1 MNYYFKK
8 RNRVATVLLI
18 LILLISITIP
28 QQTHAATFSTLT
40 IDGSNYVHSSS
51 IGTWQL
57 WCESSYNTAGFYVDT
72 DGYVKTAD
80 GSNIMPEGG
89 AAPDSFIKGQ
99 DSITTGINY
108 FTYIPPAESVVVP
121 MYGILSGTG
130 IDFDI
135 SEKITVSSTG
145 GSTELTISDLEI
157 SNSKMSTPLFI
168 SDIKVTPSGA
178 WNLVSASTDFSAV
191 TVNSNVFSMKCEEHD
206 FSTGNYQAGSIIK
219 AGESINYSFTGG
231 TGKVTK
237 DVDGNIGQA
246 IVTVDAGKYI
256 LSKHKM
262 EDSSTTEATKSSV
275 IIVSANYEPE
285 EAEIE
290 WSYNPP
296 VYNAETKIWEFAE
309 SHVETIDNQSTD
321 RLSISSGTG
330 WTGGF
335 DEIYIRFPSQK
346 HIWYKATGITVDGP
360 YEGFYIKSI
369 NYTKVSEASLSD
381 ALDYEVVND
390 VSDYPLEGWKDEYYW
405 KPLNLIKFTVSGNE
419 YWAEE
424 DTTWTEWI
432 SSDFN
437 PGRFHLDAGGT
448 AIEEHLYNPASDSTD
463 KWIVYYDSYQDD
475 AVIATDLIQPGYEY
489 YI

>member
-1 MNYYFKK
+1 
-8 RNRVATVLLI
+8 T
-18 LILLISITIP
+18 
-28 QQTHAATFSTLT
+28 
-40 IDGSNYVHSSS
+40 
-51 IGTWQL
+51 
-57 WCESSYNTAGFYVDT
+57 
-72 DGYVKTAD
+72 GYVY
-80 GSNIMPEGG
+80 PEGAVTSDEYVKSDMMIWETG
-89 AAPDSFIKGQ
+89 TTFYCGILPDSPGQ
-99 DSITTGINY
+99 TAI
-108 FTYIPPAESVVVP
+108 VP
-121 MYGILSGTG
+121 MYGTLSGTG

-157 SNSKMSTPLFI
+157 SNSKMSKPLFI

-206 FSTGNYQAGSIIK
+206 FSTGSYQAGSIIK

-237 DVDGNIGQA
+237 NVDGNIGQA

-360 YEGFYIKSI
+360 YEGFYIKRI

-437 PGRFHLDAGGT
+437 PGRFHLDAGRT
-448 AIEEHLYNPASDSTD
+448 AIEEYLYNPASDSTD
-463 KWIVYYDSYQDD
+463 KWTVYYDSNQDD